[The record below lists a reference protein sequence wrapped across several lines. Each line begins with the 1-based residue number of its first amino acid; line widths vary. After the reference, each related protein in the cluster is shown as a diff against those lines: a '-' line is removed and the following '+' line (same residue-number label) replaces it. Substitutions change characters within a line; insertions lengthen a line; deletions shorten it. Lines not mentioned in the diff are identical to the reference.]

1 MPSEFYRDPGAQG
14 WFFWLAK
21 AWEQALREGK
31 PNPEL
36 WVTREMAHRYGERA
50 EMDGEV
56 VKKTGEVIPKESV

>member
-1 MPSEFYRDPGAQG
+1 MPSEFYRDPGARG
-14 WFFWLAK
+14 WFFWLGK

-36 WVTREMAHRYGERA
+36 FVARSMAERYAQRA

-56 VKKTGEVIPKESV
+56 VQKTGELVPKESV